1 MRRITTFARGS
12 SVPAATLNAM
22 QDRAVGL
29 TRALVDGVAAPTGT
43 LALTGRDGRY
53 WCTPDTAGVLDGAI
67 AVVDNTRD
75 WRSHHVTATFVRL
88 TAAAQRLHGADVWKR
103 NDPTQEIAVRRIEDA
118 WTGVNLAAITAGVPP
133 VIGAGVFA
141 IILDELAAGTNRIFL
156 YARES
161 DGALCLYND
170 SGGALHADLFYD
182 GSSASTSSGGTST
195 VPGFL
200 AGEVNTTDATWTTV
214 PECSA
219 TLAQSS
225 SVTFQGMVSAIR
237 DDGTEGGSWVF
248 SARARRPS
256 SGVPVLGAI
265 TFSLADYD
273 GTGWDVRLA
282 VSGSDVVVQVLGEAA
297 VNLTW
302 RAEVQTTEAA
312 I

>member
-53 WCTPDTAGVLDGAI
+53 WCTPDTTGVLNGAI

-75 WRSHHVTATFVRL
+75 WKSHHVTATFVRL
-88 TAAAQRLHGADVWKR
+88 TAAAQRLHGADVWQR
-103 NDPTQEIAVRRIEDA
+103 NDPAQAIAVRRIEDA
-118 WTGVNLAAITAGVPP
+118 WTGVNVAAITAGTPP

-141 IILDELAAGTNRIFL
+141 ILLDELSAGANRIFL
-156 YARES
+156 YARSS

-170 SGGALHADLFYD
+170 SGAALHADLFYD
-182 GSSASTSSGGTST
+182 GSSASTSDGGAST

-200 AGEVNTTDATWTTV
+200 AGDVDTTDATWTTIV
-214 PECSA
+214 TA

-237 DDGTEGGSWVF
+237 DDGTEGGAFVF
-248 SARARRPS
+248 SARARRPA
-256 SGVPVLGAI
+256 SGAPVMGAT
-265 TFSLADYD
+265 TFTLADFD
-273 GTGWDVRLA
+273 GTGWDVRVQ
-282 VSGSDVVVQVLGEAA
+282 VSGSDVVVQVQGEAGK
-297 VNLTW
+297 NLTW
-302 RAEVQTTEAA
+302 RAEIQTTEAS